1 MSTTSMPISTSFYSL
16 RTAFNFNT
24 PSPSPSPVTEP
35 NANII
40 ETRGDSRYAFTT
52 MPRRTD
58 PANGL
63 QKTKAGYTFSI
74 AIRWPPSTKKQFFTA
89 HTNYKRSQPRLL
101 LLYSQNSFVSLSSLE
116 RSLGDQTYQLM
127 VIPKLCTHTRTYATH
142 AAHSGKER
150 AIEKSSKLFRA
161 LASQIEIPLLTKDP
175 SVAYRVK
182 FN

>member
-1 MSTTSMPISTSFYSL
+1 MEHIALSKLVASERARRGVIIANLYIWGSMASMAHDRTWTEQNTVDSPNWCIQSQHFIGTKVCLSMSTTSMPISTSFYSL

-74 AIRWPPSTKKQFFTA
+74 AIRWPPSTKK
-89 HTNYKRSQPRLL
+89 
-101 LLYSQNSFVSLSSLE
+101 
-116 RSLGDQTYQLM
+116 
-127 VIPKLCTHTRTYATH
+127 
-142 AAHSGKER
+142 
-150 AIEKSSKLFRA
+150 
-161 LASQIEIPLLTKDP
+161 
-175 SVAYRVK
+175 
-182 FN
+182 